1 MCVKTKTKWAE
12 LAKTVKVG
20 GVTQALL
27 RVYGTIFYGCQLE
40 ADVINLTT
48 LSYTTT
54 VLTCKKLKCPVC

>member
-48 LSYTTT
+48 L
-54 VLTCKKLKCPVC
+54 CIQQQC